1 MSTIPIVHN
10 SLNGLTPLRIASI
23 SSDGIEIPSSEQVR
37 ASLGARFVDS
47 SPSDT
52 SVISKPMEL
61 EGKTSC
67 SSAQGSSGQPQESG
81 GLVALISSDV
91 KSDSCGNIE
100 RMSVEEVEKEI
111 ELTWYRH
118 LKLRNEVYEMEM
130 GPDDI
135 LDMYISCQTSSYPQ
149 SFGLKDV
156 RRLFESNFRYH
167 MELRDKFYRLNSK
180 PPPRNKQIYM

>member
-1 MSTIPIVHN
+1 
-10 SLNGLTPLRIASI
+10 
-23 SSDGIEIPSSEQVR
+23 
-37 ASLGARFVDS
+37 
-47 SPSDT
+47 
-52 SVISKPMEL
+52 
-61 EGKTSC
+61 
-67 SSAQGSSGQPQESG
+67 
-81 GLVALISSDV
+81 
-91 KSDSCGNIE
+91 
-100 RMSVEEVEKEI
+100 MSVEEVEKEI